1 MLISLGLPSARLATL
16 RHMPWSSVRVLLLP
30 KPLLYVQS
38 DVTLT
43 GRPMPAKCA
52 ADKDVPVEYL
62 GPWTAEQAEVE
73 VQGVEVRDY
82 FFAYVCVKPHEGG
95 EGEGKQEG
103 KEEEGVGEKKGE
115 EEVGAKEEEEEGSA
129 GGVGK
134 EEGEAQV
141 EGEVKVAGGAAQEV
155 PAKP

>member
-16 RHMPWSSVRVLLLP
+16 RHMPWTGLRVLLLP

-82 FFAYVCVKPHEGG
+82 FFAYVCVKPQEAGAGEQGEGEGRGQGEEGEKGKEREGEERGGAVEVEEKKGEGEVELACGVREGREGG
-95 EGEGKQEG
+95 EG
-103 KEEEGVGEKKGE
+103 
-115 EEVGAKEEEEEGSA
+115 
-129 GGVGK
+129 
-134 EEGEAQV
+134 
-141 EGEVKVAGGAAQEV
+141 
-155 PAKP
+155 